1 MNAQM
6 IMNPK
11 PVVLHTTDTVGTAA
25 NYILSHHLRHLPVVD
40 DQGRYLGIFGIYSLL
55 RLTLPKALTLEQ
67 GLTSVPFVSHALPDL
82 HQRLHE
88 LAGESVVSCLRQD
101 VEVVNPETPLME
113 TVLILLRARMG
124 LPVVEK
130 KTGRLAGMISSW
142 EVLEKIVGEGI

>member
-1 MNAQM
+1 MNAKT

-11 PVVLHTTDTVGTAA
+11 PVVLRAHDTVGTAA
-25 NYILSHHLRHLPVVD
+25 NYILTHHLRHLPVVD
-40 DQGRYLGIFGIYSLL
+40 EQGRYLGIFGIYALL
-55 RLTLPKALTLEQ
+55 RLTLPRAVTLEH
-67 GLTSVPFVSHALPDL
+67 GLTSVPFTTDSLLDL

-88 LAGESVVSCLRQD
+88 LADESVVSCLRQD

-130 KTGRLAGMISSW
+130 TTGRLAGMISSW
-142 EVLEKIVGEGI
+142 EALEKIFGEGI